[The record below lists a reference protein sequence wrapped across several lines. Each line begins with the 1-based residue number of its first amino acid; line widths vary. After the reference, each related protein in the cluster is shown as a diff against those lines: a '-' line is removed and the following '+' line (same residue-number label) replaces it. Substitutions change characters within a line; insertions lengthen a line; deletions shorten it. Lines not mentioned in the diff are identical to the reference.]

1 MNFGNVPGEF
11 SMADHGSTPKPRL
24 LVTRR
29 LPAPVEARLAAHFE
43 AKLNPDDTPHT
54 PESLIAAAAN
64 CDALLVT
71 PADKITPGLIEALPA
86 SIRIIATFSVGFDH
100 IDIPAAHARGL
111 TVTNTP
117 DVLTDA
123 TADIAMLLMLGAAR
137 GASWGERMVREAAW
151 SSWSP
156 TKPLGLDVSGK
167 RLGILGMGRIG
178 QATAK
183 RARAFGMQIHYFSR
197 RPVASEEALGAVYH
211 PTPEAL
217 APHSDF
223 LSIHCA
229 STPQTRGLVNA
240 ALLAL
245 LPRPCVLVNT
255 ARGDIVEDDALI
267 TALTCGQLAAA
278 GLDVYRNEP
287 DIDPRY
293 RTLPNTFLLPHL
305 GSATGD
311 TRIAMGM
318 RAADNLEVFFGWKV
332 PGDRL

>member
-1 MNFGNVPGEF
+1 MTER
-11 SMADHGSTPKPRL
+11 GSPLKYRL

-29 LPAPVEARLAAHFE
+29 LPAPVEARLSTHFD
-43 AKLNPDDTPHT
+43 AKLNADDTPFS
-54 PESLIAAAAN
+54 PENLIAEASGF
-64 CDALLVT
+64 DGLLVT
-71 PADKITPGLIEALPA
+71 PADKITAALINALPA

-100 IDIPAAHARGL
+100 IDLAAAKARGII
-111 TVTNTP
+111 VTNTP

-123 TADIAMLLMLGAAR
+123 TADIALLLMLGAAR
-137 GASWGERMVREAAW
+137 GASWGERMVREAQW

-197 RPVASEEALGAVYH
+197 KPVASEDALGAIYH
-211 PTPEAL
+211 ETPLAL

-229 STPQTRGLVNA
+229 STPETRGLVNA
-240 ALLAL
+240 ELLAR
-245 LPRPCVLVNT
+245 LPKPAVLVNT
-255 ARGDIVEDDALI
+255 ARGDIVDDDALI
-267 TALTCGQLAAA
+267 TALTAGTLAAA

-287 DIDPRY
+287 NIDPRY
-293 RTLPNTFLLPHL
+293 RTLTNAFLLPHL
-305 GSATGD
+305 GSATRD

-318 RAADNLEVFFGWKV
+318 RAADNLEAFFGGKE

>member
-1 MNFGNVPGEF
+1 MT
-11 SMADHGSTPKPRL
+11 DRGSTPKPRL

-29 LPAPVEARLAAHFE
+29 LPAPVETRLSAHFE
-43 AKLNPDDTPHT
+43 ARLNADDTPHT
-54 PESLIAAAAN
+54 QASLIAAAAG

-71 PADKITPGLIEALPA
+71 PADKITPELIEALPA

-100 IDIPAAHARGL
+100 IDLPAARARGL

-183 RARAFGMQIHYFSR
+183 RARAFDMQIHYFSR
-197 RPVASEEALGAVYH
+197 QPVASEEALGAIYH
-211 PTPEAL
+211 ATPEAL
-217 APHSDF
+217 APQSDF

-240 ALLAL
+240 KLLAL
-245 LPRPCVLVNT
+245 LPSPCVLVNT
-255 ARGDIVEDDALI
+255 ARGDIVDDDALI
-267 TALTCGQLAAA
+267 SALTSGQLAAA

-287 DIDPRY
+287 NIDPRY
-293 RTLPNTFLLPHL
+293 RSLQNAFLLPHL

-318 RAADNLEVFFGWKV
+318 RAADNLEAFFGGKV
-332 PGDRL
+332 PGDKL

>member
-1 MNFGNVPGEF
+1 MTER
-11 SMADHGSTPKPRL
+11 GSPLKYRL
-24 LVTRR
+24 LVTRH
-29 LPAPVEARLAAHFE
+29 LPTPVEARLSTHFD
-43 AKLNPDDTPHT
+43 AKLNADDTPYS
-54 PESLIAAAAN
+54 PENLIAEASGF
-64 CDALLVT
+64 DGLLVT
-71 PADKITPGLIEALPA
+71 PADKITAALINALPA

-100 IDIPAAHARGL
+100 IDLAAAKARGII
-111 TVTNTP
+111 VTNTP

-123 TADIAMLLMLGAAR
+123 TADIALLLMLGAAR
-137 GASWGERMVREAAW
+137 GASWGERMVREAQW

-197 RPVASEEALGAVYH
+197 KPVASEDALGAIYH
-211 PTPEAL
+211 ETPLAL

-229 STPQTRGLVNA
+229 STPETRGLVNA
-240 ALLAL
+240 ELLAR
-245 LPRPCVLVNT
+245 LPKPAVLVNT
-255 ARGDIVEDDALI
+255 ARGDIVDDDALI
-267 TALTCGQLAAA
+267 TALTAGTLAAA

-287 DIDPRY
+287 NIDPRY
-293 RTLPNTFLLPHL
+293 RTLTNAFLLPHL
-305 GSATGD
+305 GSATRD

-318 RAADNLEVFFGWKV
+318 RAADNLEAFFGGKE
-332 PGDRL
+332 PGDRLC

>member
-1 MNFGNVPGEF
+1 MSER
-11 SMADHGSTPKPRL
+11 GSPLKYRL

-29 LPAPVEARLAAHFE
+29 LPAPVEARLSTHFD
-43 AKLNPDDTPHT
+43 AKLNADDTPYS
-54 PESLIAAAAN
+54 PENLIAEASGF
-64 CDALLVT
+64 DGLLVT
-71 PADKITPGLIEALPA
+71 PADKITAALINALPA

-100 IDIPAAHARGL
+100 IDLAAAKARGII
-111 TVTNTP
+111 VTNTP

-123 TADIAMLLMLGAAR
+123 TADIALLLMLGAAR
-137 GASWGERMVREAAW
+137 GASWGERMVREAQW

-197 RPVASEEALGAVYH
+197 KPVASEDALGAIYH
-211 PTPEAL
+211 ETPLAL

-229 STPQTRGLVNA
+229 STPETRGLVNA
-240 ALLAL
+240 ELLAR
-245 LPRPCVLVNT
+245 LPKPAVLVNT
-255 ARGDIVEDDALI
+255 ARGDIVDDDALI
-267 TALTCGQLAAA
+267 TALTAGTLAAA

-287 DIDPRY
+287 NIDPRY
-293 RTLPNTFLLPHL
+293 RTLTNAFLLPHL
-305 GSATGD
+305 GSATRD

-318 RAADNLEVFFGWKV
+318 RAADNLEAFFGGKE

>member
-1 MNFGNVPGEF
+1 MSER
-11 SMADHGSTPKPRL
+11 GSPLKYRL

-29 LPAPVEARLAAHFE
+29 LPAPVEARLSTHFD
-43 AKLNPDDTPHT
+43 AKLNADDTPYS
-54 PESLIAAAAN
+54 PENLIAEASGF
-64 CDALLVT
+64 DGLLVT
-71 PADKITPGLIEALPA
+71 PADKITAALINALPA

-100 IDIPAAHARGL
+100 IDLAAAKARGII
-111 TVTNTP
+111 VTNTP

-123 TADIAMLLMLGAAR
+123 TADIALLLMLGAAR
-137 GASWGERMVREAAW
+137 GASWGERMVREAQW

-197 RPVASEEALGAVYH
+197 KPVASEDALGAIYH
-211 PTPEAL
+211 ETPLAL

-229 STPQTRGLVNA
+229 STPETRGLVNA
-240 ALLAL
+240 ELLAR
-245 LPRPCVLVNT
+245 LPKPAVLVNT
-255 ARGDIVEDDALI
+255 ARGDIVDDDALI
-267 TALTCGQLAAA
+267 TALTAGTLAAA

-287 DIDPRY
+287 NIDPRY
-293 RTLPNTFLLPHL
+293 RTLTNAFLLPHL

-318 RAADNLEVFFGWKV
+318 RAADNLEAFFAGKE

>member
-1 MNFGNVPGEF
+1 MTER
-11 SMADHGSTPKPRL
+11 GSPLKYRL

-29 LPAPVEARLAAHFE
+29 LPAPVEARLSTHFD
-43 AKLNPDDTPHT
+43 AKLNADDTPYS
-54 PESLIAAAAN
+54 PENLIAEASGF
-64 CDALLVT
+64 DGLLVT
-71 PADKITPGLIEALPA
+71 PADKITAALINALPA

-100 IDIPAAHARGL
+100 IDLAAAKARGII
-111 TVTNTP
+111 VTNTP

-123 TADIAMLLMLGAAR
+123 TADIALLLMLGAAR
-137 GASWGERMVREAAW
+137 GASWGERMVREAQW

-197 RPVASEEALGAVYH
+197 KPVASEDALGAIYH
-211 PTPEAL
+211 ETPLAL

-229 STPQTRGLVNA
+229 STPETRGLVNA
-240 ALLAL
+240 ELLAR
-245 LPRPCVLVNT
+245 LPKPAVLVNT
-255 ARGDIVEDDALI
+255 ARGDIVDDDALI
-267 TALTCGQLAAA
+267 TALTAGTLAAA

-287 DIDPRY
+287 NIDPRY
-293 RTLPNTFLLPHL
+293 RTLTNAFLLPHL
-305 GSATGD
+305 GSATRD

-318 RAADNLEVFFGWKV
+318 RAADNLEAFFGGKE

>member
-1 MNFGNVPGEF
+1 MTER
-11 SMADHGSTPKPRL
+11 GSTPKPRL

-29 LPAPVEARLAAHFE
+29 LPAPVEARLGAHFE
-43 AKLNPDDTPHT
+43 AKFNADDTPYV
-54 PESLIAAAAN
+54 PEKLIAEAAGF
-64 CDALLVT
+64 DGLLVT
-71 PADKITPGLIEALPA
+71 PADKITATFINALPA

-100 IDIPAAHARGL
+100 IDLPAAKARGL

-123 TADIAMLLMLGAAR
+123 TADIAMLLMLGSAR

-183 RARAFGMQIHYFSR
+183 RARAFGMKIHYFSR
-197 RPVASEEALGAVYH
+197 KPVASEDALGAIYH
-211 PTPEAL
+211 ATPLAL
-217 APHSDF
+217 APQSDF

-229 STPQTRGLVNA
+229 STPETRGLVNA
-240 ALLAL
+240 ELLAR
-245 LPRPCVLVNT
+245 LPKPAVLVNT
-255 ARGDIVEDDALI
+255 ARGDIVDDDALI
-267 TALTCGQLAAA
+267 AALTAGELAAA

-287 DIDPRY
+287 NIDPRY

-318 RAADNLEVFFGWKV
+318 RAADNLEAFFAGQE

>member
-1 MNFGNVPGEF
+1 MSER
-11 SMADHGSTPKPRL
+11 GSPLKYRL

-29 LPAPVEARLAAHFE
+29 LPAPVEARLSTHFD
-43 AKLNPDDTPHT
+43 AKLNADDTPFS
-54 PESLIAAAAN
+54 PENLIAEASGF
-64 CDALLVT
+64 DGLLVT
-71 PADKITPGLIEALPA
+71 PADKITAALINALPA

-100 IDIPAAHARGL
+100 IDLAAAKARGII
-111 TVTNTP
+111 VTNTP

-123 TADIAMLLMLGAAR
+123 TADIALLLMLGAAR
-137 GASWGERMVREAAW
+137 GASWGERMVREAQW

-197 RPVASEEALGAVYH
+197 KPVASEDALGAIYH
-211 PTPEAL
+211 ETPLAL

-229 STPQTRGLVNA
+229 STPETRGLVNA
-240 ALLAL
+240 ELLAR
-245 LPRPCVLVNT
+245 LPKPAVLVNT
-255 ARGDIVEDDALI
+255 ARGDIVDDDALI
-267 TALTCGQLAAA
+267 TALTAGTLAAA

-287 DIDPRY
+287 NIDPRY
-293 RTLPNTFLLPHL
+293 RTLTNAFLLPHL
-305 GSATGD
+305 GSATRD

-318 RAADNLEVFFGWKV
+318 RAADNLEAFFGGKE